1 MSEPGTEPV
10 SQVSEREVQGQE
22 YEQVETAVGHGIEQ
36 VCYICTH

>member
-10 SQVSEREVQGQE
+10 SQVSEREVQEQK

-36 VCYICTH
+36 VYCMCTH